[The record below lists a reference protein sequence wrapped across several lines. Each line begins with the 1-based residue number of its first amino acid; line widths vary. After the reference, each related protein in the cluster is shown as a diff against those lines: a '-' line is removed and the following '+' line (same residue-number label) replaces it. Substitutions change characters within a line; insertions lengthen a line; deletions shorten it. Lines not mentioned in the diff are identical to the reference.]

1 MTGELEGTNIPQGG
15 DVTRSKPH
23 PIRQRAREEFVRFVV
38 LFFYLWILF
47 GVFVVIKDIILRQE
61 GRPLASQGFAF
72 INALLLAKVMLV
84 FEDLDLGRWLERR
97 PLIYPILFEAS
108 VLTIF
113 FLCFH
118 VVEGVVEGLFRGQTM
133 AASLP
138 KIGGGGFVGLASVV
152 VILFV
157 ALIPFFA
164 FRNLKRVIG
173 ADRMNELLFGVSAK
187 R

>member
-1 MTGELEGTNIPQGG
+1 MTDDLEGANIPKGG
-15 DVTRSKPH
+15 NVTGLRSH
-23 PIRQRAREEFVRFVV
+23 TIRQRAYDEFVRFIV
-38 LFFYLWILF
+38 LFLYLWVLLGI
-47 GVFVVIKDIILRQE
+47 FVIIEDIILRQE
-61 GRPLASQGFAF
+61 GRSLASQGFAF
-72 INALLLAKVMLV
+72 INALVLAKVMLV

-97 PLIYPILFEAS
+97 PLIYPILFETS

-118 VVEGVVEGLFRGQTM
+118 AAEKVIEGLIRGQTI

-138 KIGGGGFVGLASVV
+138 KIGGGGFIGVTSVA

-164 FRNLKRVIG
+164 FRNLRRVLG
-173 ADRMNELLFGVSAK
+173 ADRINELLFGISTK